1 MKEARGLKL
10 SAAAALLLFAACLVI
25 GVTAFQR
32 HDRLRHEGLE
42 NVTWAIYQLDRQS
55 REVEVALEQVDSQ
68 LTHGVSGTRGELS
81 SWTRLMER
89 FDILYGRIKLLQQG
103 QYREYLA
110 SQPELLEALWHLDA
124 RLEDID
130 VLLQPLYQE
139 ALAPLPAQ
147 RRQLSQLISAM
158 RDDAERLLLD
168 HNKALASVR
177 EQTRQGMLRVYVLL
191 FVLMILIMLAGTY
204 LVMALWRQARS
215 RARHGERLQ
224 QQSQELQRAV
234 QQAEAAS
241 QAKSEFMAIMSHEV
255 RTPLNGVVGMLDV
268 LEDEPSQEKREQH
281 FATLRESTASLR
293 AVINDVLD
301 YSKIEAGRLDLDHS
315 PFPLTRMVA
324 RLAEGY
330 RSRQTRDVSF
340 IVQLGDDLP
349 AVVIGDATRLR
360 QVLMNLMDN
369 AFKFTQ
375 AGSITLAVRS
385 RKPASIIFEVR
396 DTGVGIDKQ
405 AQAAL
410 FEPFTQV
417 DTSLSRRHE
426 GTGLGLA
433 ICYRLIEAMGGN
445 LELNSMPGLGSV
457 FRFCLPLSAAE
468 GVSERLLDDPSEAL
482 ASRHLLVVEDNPV
495 NRDLVAALLKRLG
508 QTFDLV
514 EDGEQGLA
522 AMKCKDYDLVLMDM
536 QMPCMDGVET
546 TRRFRAEEGEGHL
559 PIVAMTANVM
569 PEHRQACRDA
579 GMDDILSKPFTR
591 LELADVL
598 RAYPPRRR
606 QAALH
611 VVPFDYAPEQVADV
625 DAARPVQDHS
635 CVGRG
640 GLDADTVIELK
651 QSLEHETL
659 KSLLAAFFSRLD
671 GRVEALREAVDGSDR
686 ERIKREA
693 HSLKGAAASLG
704 CRQLAAEAARLEQLA
719 PKAKMSHCREQI
731 ARIERG
737 GSDAVCQWRGRGV
750 DLS

>member
-1 MKEARGLKL
+1 MAARGLKL
-10 SAAAALLLFAACLVI
+10 SAAAALLLFAACLVV

-55 REVEVALEQVDSQ
+55 REVEMALEQVESRP
-68 LTHGVSGTRGELS
+68 THGVSGTRGELS

-103 QYREYLA
+103 QYRQYLA

-168 HNKALASVR
+168 HNEALASVR

-204 LVMALWRQARS
+204 LVMALWREARS

-224 QQSQELQRAV
+224 RQSQELQRAV

-241 QAKSEFMAIMSHEV
+241 QSKSEFMAIMSHEV

-268 LEDEPSQEKREQH
+268 LEDEPCQEKREQH

-301 YSKIEAGRLDLDHS
+301 YSKIEAGRLDLEHS
-315 PFPLTRMVA
+315 PFPLTRMVS

-330 RSRQTRDVSF
+330 QSRQTSDVSL

-349 AVVIGDATRLR
+349 PVVIGDATRLR

-375 AGSITLAVRS
+375 VGSITLSVQS
-385 RKPASIIFEVR
+385 RKPATIFFEVR

-405 AQAAL
+405 VQAAL

-433 ICYRLIEAMGGN
+433 ICYRLVEAMGGH
-445 LELNSMPGLGSV
+445 LELNSMPDLGSV
-457 FRFCLPLSAAE
+457 FHFCLPLSAAE

-482 ASRHLLVVEDNPV
+482 ASRHLLVVEDNPI

-508 QTFDLV
+508 QTFDLA

-569 PEHRQACRDA
+569 PEHRQACREA

-591 LELADVL
+591 HELANVL
-598 RAYPPRRR
+598 RAYPLRRH
-606 QAALH
+606 QAASH
-611 VVPFDYAPEQVADV
+611 VVQLDHAPEQVADA
-625 DAARPVQDHS
+625 DAARPAEDRS
-635 CVGRG
+635 CVGVGG
-640 GLDADTVIELK
+640 GLDADTVTELE

-659 KSLLAAFFSRLD
+659 KTLLAAFFSRLD
-671 GRVEALREAVDGSDR
+671 GRVEVLREAVDGSDR

-693 HSLKGAAASLG
+693 HSLKGAAASMG

-719 PKAKMSHCREQI
+719 PNAEMSHCRAQI
-731 ARIERG
+731 ARIGRG
-737 GSDAVCQWRGRGV
+737 GSDAVCLWRGRGV